1 MSIFGVVIMKSV
13 ISISDE
19 IMVIN
24 TMKNTININEIDNR
38 RFMFLPE
45 KSLLV
50 LGKQYGKSTSVINSH
65 AVELHQAG
73 VTESY
78 DSFIKGWVGSGRG
91 FPYGV
96 IHFSPSIDEKN
107 IKMFDR
113 AFDTLSMF
121 SENGAAAKT
130 LIRGFGR
137 QWEQP
142 LSAVFPEICERKSLK
157 EQIEKAEIRRTPKK
171 VVYKSTIFEPEF

>member
-1 MSIFGVVIMKSV
+1 MKDRISV
-13 ISISDE
+13 SDE

-24 TMKNTININEIDNR
+24 TKKNTININEIDNR

-50 LGKQYGKSTSVINSH
+50 LGKQYGKTRNVIDSH
-65 AVELHQAG
+65 AVELYQAG

-91 FPYGV
+91 FPHGV
-96 IHFSPSIDEKN
+96 IHFAPSIDEKN